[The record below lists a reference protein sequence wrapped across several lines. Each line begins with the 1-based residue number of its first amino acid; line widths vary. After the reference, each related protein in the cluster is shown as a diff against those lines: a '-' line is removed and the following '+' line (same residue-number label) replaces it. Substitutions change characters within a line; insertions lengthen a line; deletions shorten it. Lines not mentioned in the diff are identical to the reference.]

1 MAIDTTLRFFTFLR
15 NEYAESEITVVDK
28 LIICKKKKT
37 AVHWL
42 VSCDKIYAILMNVRS
57 PILFA
62 WEQIAGKNTHS
73 TRVGAL

>member
-15 NEYAESEITVVDK
+15 NEYAESKITVVDT
-28 LIICKKKKT
+28 LIICKKRT
-37 AVHWL
+37 VHWL
-42 VSCDKIYAILMNVRS
+42 VSWDKIYAILMNVRS

-62 WEQIAGKNTHS
+62 WEQIAGKNIHS